1 MAGKSTDTKR
11 CVEHLRERI
20 QNKREELGG
29 SEALYIALYGKAP
42 VDNQNQTFR
51 NLVNRGS
58 LKAEFLALCADKLGW
73 HDMTLGELFALTNKS
88 KGNSK

>member
-1 MAGKSTDTKR
+1 MTKDFTDPKR

-20 QNKREELGG
+20 QTMREDMGG
-29 SEALYIALYGKAP
+29 SEALYIALYGKSP

-58 LKAEFLALCADKLGW
+58 LKAEFLALCVDKLDW
-73 HDMTLGELFALTNKS
+73 HDVTLGELFALSKDNKS
-88 KGNSK
+88 NQS

>member
-1 MAGKSTDTKR
+1 MSDELTNPKR
-11 CVEHLRERI
+11 CVKHLRERI
-20 QNKREELGG
+20 QNKREEMGG

-58 LKAEFLALCADKLGW
+58 LKAEFLALCVDKLGW
-73 HDMTLGELFALTNKS
+73 HDVTLGDLFCLERANDHEE
-88 KGNSK
+88 

>member
-1 MAGKSTDTKR
+1 MTVELDTKR

-20 QNKREELGG
+20 QMKREELGG

-42 VDNQNQTFR
+42 VDNQNNTFR

-58 LKAEFLALCADKLGW
+58 LKAEFLALCVDKLGW
-73 HDMTLGELFALTNKS
+73 HDVTLGEVFSLS
-88 KGNSK
+88 KD